1 MARHHWKVFDDKSP
15 RLDQF
20 GVLFI
25 AALVAVVAL
34 SMVDLSPTAADEVPW
49 ASLTV
54 SGYVVILFML
64 SMSAAGVAQRW
75 RRGANLAL
83 TIGYL
88 ATMLITVTTYE
99 PAPGDHFRTSALWAL
114 LAVLVP
120 IAVVRRIVLQPEVT
134 IRTLLGAIA
143 AYLLLAFSFFMIF
156 LEIDAYEAG
165 PFFEEEVGTTDFMYF
180 SLVTITT
187 LGYGDFSPTTN
198 TGQLASVAE
207 AVIGQIFLV
216 TLVAALVSRF
226 AAKPRTRP
234 DAD

>member
-1 MARHHWKVFDDKSP
+1 MAAATSSRIRSRRGLRAVDKSP
-15 RLDQF
+15 SRS
-20 GVLFI
+20 
-25 AALVAVVAL
+25 AP
-34 SMVDLSPTAADEVPW
+34 VDAISQYA
-49 ASLTV
+49 
-54 SGYVVILFML
+54 
-64 SMSAAGVAQRW
+64 RKCC
-75 RRGANLAL
+75 
-83 TIGYL
+83 
-88 ATMLITVTTYE
+88 
-99 PAPGDHFRTSALWAL
+99 
-114 LAVLVP
+114 VP

-156 LEIDAYEAG
+156 LEIDAYEAC